1 MKILESFKARV
12 FFLTTAL
19 VLITA
24 LSISIFQQIQAE
36 RHTVELELN
45 NARSMLQLAATQ
57 IENQYDSYIFHRESL
72 TRERKQNLQ
81 NIVEITSRM
90 AESYQQQIINGQ
102 LDEATAQQRFLHRI
116 RHFRYADGTGYIWV
130 NTAESPN
137 PRVIAHPAMPEL
149 EGQRMDSSDPLF
161 NNALGRKENLF
172 NAFVQA
178 CSEDG
183 EGFVDYL
190 WPKPTA
196 SGTAEIKAKL
206 SYVKLFKPWNW
217 IIGAGIY
224 MDDIETD
231 SQLRMEA
238 IIKELKKAFSKVKI
252 SENSYLFLFDANFN
266 ILVHPDYEGKGPEG
280 FQDPEHEKT
289 ILRQLV
295 QIAGRPGEML
305 SYRWQKPG
313 SDKKALFEKTACAF
327 HFKPLDWYIVASVYT
342 EELKS
347 PLYRL
352 RWKILLILTLLLSL
366 SSILASML
374 ADSLSRPL
382 QELAAAAARIESEGI
397 GAIELPRS
405 EIKEISKL
413 GRCLNSMVTS
423 IKCAIE
429 DRDQLLEE
437 IKSEEEKHRTTLNSI
452 ADAVISTD
460 TNGAI
465 KGMNPAAEEITGW
478 KLEEAINRDI
488 SEIYQVNPGS
498 TLGRCKSAVQKA
510 VQNTRHFRTSEDII
524 LINKNGDEHHISEQA
539 SLIHDENG
547 KLKGMVVVFRN
558 ITEEYLIH
566 QKLKE
571 AEWKFNALF
580 ENGPLGVA
588 YHRMIYDENGNP
600 FDYHFIDANRNY
612 VNLTGVDPRGKTV
625 REAFPGIENDPF
637 DWIGNYGRV
646 ARTGKTF
653 RFRQHLPLNN
663 RWYDGLAF
671 QYKPDHF
678 VVAFFEITEQRKLE
692 QQLQQAQKMDAVGQL
707 AGGIAHDFNN
717 VLGGIMGAAEL
728 LFMEAGDNPR
738 QKKFLNIILDSS
750 HRATDLIKKLLTFG
764 RQKPLSTVPVDVH
777 NAVHEAIALLECSI
791 DKKVRIEQQLQAPHS
806 IVNGD
811 LSQLQTVFI
820 NLGINASHAMP
831 DGGTL
836 SFSSSCIQLD
846 EIAAHAHELE
856 PGLYIKIQVR
866 DTGIG
871 ISPENISRIFEP
883 FFTTKPSGK
892 GTGLGLAVSFG
903 IIRQHLGAI
912 SVYSEP
918 GNGAVFNILL
928 PLSNLQCHEE
938 DKNEAIHRGKGTILV
953 IDDEKIIRET
963 AADILRHFGYEAVTA
978 ASASEGIEAFKAD
991 RQNIRLVLL
1000 DMIMPEMN
1008 GRECFER
1015 LKSICP
1021 DVKVVLA
1028 SGFSK
1033 EEDIEM
1039 MQEKGL
1045 CGFIHKPYSL
1055 RELSHLLNRIF
1066 V

>member
-24 LSISIFQQIQAE
+24 LSISIFQQIQIE
-36 RHTVELELN
+36 KHTVDLELQ
-45 NARSMLQLAATQ
+45 NARSMLQLAAAQ
-57 IENQYDSYIFHRESL
+57 IENQYDSYIFHREAL
-72 TRERKQNLQ
+72 TSERKQNLRS
-81 NIVEITSRM
+81 IIEITCRM
-90 AESYQQQIINGQ
+90 AESYQQQIVNGQ
-102 LDEATAQQRFLHRI
+102 LDAETAQQRFLHRI
-116 RHFRYADGTGYIWV
+116 RHFRYAGGTGYLWV
-130 NTAESPN
+130 NTAEKPH
-137 PRVIAHPAMPEL
+137 PRIIAHPVMPEL
-149 EGQRMDSSDPLF
+149 EGKRMDSNEPLF

-172 NAFVQA
+172 KAFVDA
-178 CSEDG
+178 CAVNG

-196 SGTAEIKAKL
+196 SGTSEVKSKL
-206 SYVKLFKPWNW
+206 SYVKLFRPWNW

-231 SQLRMEA
+231 SQLRIRA
-238 IIKELKKAFSKVKI
+238 IIKELKKSFSKVRI
-252 SENSYLFLFDANFN
+252 SENSYLFLFDSNLN
-266 ILVHPDYEGKGPEG
+266 MLVHPDYEGKGPES
-280 FQDPEHEKT
+280 FQNPDQEKA
-289 ILRQLV
+289 ILNQLM
-295 QIAGRPGEML
+295 QIADQPGELL
-305 SYRWQKPG
+305 SYRWQKHG
-313 SDKKALFEKTACAF
+313 NDRNRLFEKKAYAF
-327 HFKPLDWYIVASVYT
+327 HFKPLDWYVVASVYT
-342 EELKS
+342 DELMY

-352 RWKILLILTLLLSL
+352 RWKILLILAMLLSL
-366 SSILASML
+366 ALLLASIL

-382 QELAAAAARIESEGI
+382 QELAAAATRIESEGI
-397 GAIELPRS
+397 GAIELPQSR
-405 EIKEISKL
+405 IKEINKL

-429 DRDQLLEE
+429 DRDQLFEE

-460 TNGAI
+460 TKGCI
-465 KGMNPAAEEITGW
+465 KSMNPAAEEITGW
-478 KLEEAINRDI
+478 KQEEALNRDI
-488 SEIYQVNPGS
+488 SEVYQVNPGS
-498 TLGRCKSAVQKA
+498 TLERCKSAVQKA
-510 VQNTRHFRTSEDII
+510 IQNTRHFRTSEDII
-524 LINKNGDEHHISEQA
+524 LINKNGEEHHISEQA
-539 SLIHDENG
+539 SLIHDETGN
-547 KLKGMVVVFRN
+547 LKGMVVVFRN

-588 YHRMIYDENGNP
+588 YHRMLYDEQGNP
-600 FDYHFIDANRNY
+600 VDYYFIDANRNY

-646 ARTGKTF
+646 ARTGKAF

-663 RWYDGLAF
+663 RWYEGLAF

-678 VVAFFEITEQRKLE
+678 VAAFFEITEQRKLE
-692 QQLQQAQKMDAVGQL
+692 QQLQQAQKMDAIGKL
-707 AGGIAHDFNN
+707 AGGVAHDFNN
-717 VLGGIMGAAEL
+717 VLGGIIGAAEL
-728 LFMEAGDNPR
+728 LSLEAGNSQR
-738 QKKFLNIILDSS
+738 QKKFLKIILDSS
-750 HRATDLIKKLLTFG
+750 QRATELIKKLLSFG
-764 RQKPLSTVPVDVH
+764 RQKPLNTVPVNVH
-777 NAVHEAIALLECSI
+777 TAVQEAAALLECSI
-791 DKKVRIEQQLQAPHS
+791 DKKVRIELNLQAPNS
-806 IVNGD
+806 VVNGD

-831 DGGTL
+831 EGGLL
-836 SFSSSCIQLD
+836 SFNSSCIQLD
-846 EIAAHAHELE
+846 EIAAHAHELD
-856 PGLYIKIQVR
+856 PGPYIKVQVR

-918 GNGAVFNILL
+918 GNGAAFNILL
-928 PLSNLQCHEE
+928 PLSNLQCQEE
-938 DKNEAIHRGKGTILV
+938 DKTEAIHNGSGSILV

-963 AADILRHFGYEAVTA
+963 AADVLKHFGYEVITA
-978 ASASEGIEAFKAD
+978 ASAVEGIEAFKAA
-991 RQNIRLVLL
+991 RQKIKLVLL
-1000 DMIMPEMN
+1000 DMIMPEIN
-1008 GRECFER
+1008 GRECFEQ

-1021 DVKVVLA
+1021 EVKVVLA

-1033 EEDIEM
+1033 EEDIDLM
-1039 MQEKGL
+1039 KEKGL

-1055 RELSHLLNRIF
+1055 RELSALLNRIF
-1066 V
+1066 A

>member
-24 LSISIFQQIQAE
+24 LSISVFQQIQVE
-36 RHTVELELN
+36 RHTVELELH
-45 NARSMLQLAATQ
+45 NARSMLQLAAAQ

-72 TRERKQNLQ
+72 TNERKQNLQ
-81 NIVEITSRM
+81 NIIEITCRM
-90 AESYQQQIINGQ
+90 ADSYQQQIVNGQ
-102 LDEATAQQRFLHRI
+102 LDETTAQQRFLHRI
-116 RHFRYADGTGYIWV
+116 RHFRYAGGAGYLWV
-130 NTAESPN
+130 NTAEKPH
-137 PRVIAHPAMPEL
+137 PTVIAHPAMPEI
-149 EGQRMDSSDPLF
+149 EGQRMDSGDPLF

-172 NAFVQA
+172 KAFVDV
-178 CSEDG
+178 CDKNG
-183 EGFVDYL
+183 EGVVDYL
-190 WPKPTA
+190 WPKPNA
-196 SGTAEIKAKL
+196 SGTTEPSAKL
-206 SYVKLFKPWNW
+206 SYVRLFKPWNW
-217 IIGAGIY
+217 IIGAGMY

-231 SQLRMEA
+231 SQLRIKA
-238 IIKELKKAFSKVKI
+238 IIKELKKAFSKVRI
-252 SENSYLFLFDANFN
+252 SENSYLFLFDSSLNM
-266 ILVHPDYEGKGPEG
+266 LVHPDYEGKGPEG
-280 FQDPEHEKT
+280 FQNPEHEKA
-289 ILRQLV
+289 ILGQLM
-295 QIAGRPGEML
+295 QIADQPDRLL

-313 SDKKALFEKTACAF
+313 SDKNTLFEKKAYVF
-327 HFKPLDWYIVASVYT
+327 HFKPLDWYVAASVYT
-342 EELKS
+342 DELMS

-366 SSILASML
+366 SSFFASRLAN
-374 ADSLSRPL
+374 SLSRPL

-397 GAIELPRS
+397 GAIELPQSR
-405 EIKEISKL
+405 IKEINKL

-429 DRDQLLEE
+429 DRDQLFEE

-452 ADAVISTD
+452 VDAVISTD
-460 TNGAI
+460 TKGAI
-465 KGMNPAAEEITGW
+465 KSMNPAAEEITGW
-478 KLEEAINRDI
+478 KQEDAMNRDI
-488 SEIYQVNPGS
+488 SEVYQVNPGS
-498 TLGRCKSAVQKA
+498 TLERCKSAVQKA

-524 LINKNGDEHHISEQA
+524 LINKNGDEHHIAEQA

-547 KLKGMVVVFRN
+547 NLKGMVVVFRN
-558 ITEEYLIH
+558 ITEEYLVH

-588 YHRMIYDENGNP
+588 YHRMLYDEQDNP
-600 FDYHFIDANRNY
+600 IDYYFIDANKNY
-612 VNLTGVDPRGKTV
+612 MSLTGVDPRGKTV
-625 REAFPGIENDPF
+625 KQAFPGIENDPF
-637 DWIGNYGRV
+637 DWIGNFGRV
-646 ARTGKTF
+646 VKTGKPF
-653 RFRQHLPLNN
+653 RFRQHLPVNN
-663 RWYDGLAF
+663 RWYEGLTF

-678 VVAFFEITEQRKLE
+678 VTAFFEITEQRKLE
-692 QQLQQAQKMDAVGQL
+692 QQLQQAQKMDAIGKL

-728 LFMEAGDNPR
+728 LSLETGDNPR
-738 QKKFLNIILDSS
+738 HKKFLSIILDSS
-750 HRATDLIKKLLTFG
+750 HRATELIKKLLAFG
-764 RQKPLSTVPVDVH
+764 RQKPLNTAPVNVH
-777 NAVHEAIALLECSI
+777 NAVREAIALLECSI
-791 DKKVRIEQQLQAPHS
+791 DKKVRIEQNLQAQSPV
-806 IVNGD
+806 VNGD

-846 EIAAHAHELE
+846 EIAAHAHELD
-856 PGLYIKIQVR
+856 PGPYIKVQVS
-866 DTGIG
+866 DTGVG

-928 PLSNLQCHEE
+928 PLSNLECHEE
-938 DKNEAIHRGKGTILV
+938 DKTEAPHHGKGSVLV
-953 IDDEKIIRET
+953 IDDEKVIRET
-963 AADILRHFGYEAVTA
+963 ATGILKHFGYDVIPA
-978 ASASEGIEAFKAD
+978 ASATEGIEAFKANQQD
-991 RQNIRLVLL
+991 IRLVLL
-1000 DMIMPEMN
+1000 DMIMPEVN
-1008 GRECFER
+1008 GRECFEQ

-1033 EEDIEM
+1033 EEDIEQM
-1039 MQEKGL
+1039 KEKGL

-1055 RELSHLLNRIF
+1055 RELSCLLNSIF
-1066 V
+1066 T

>member
-24 LSISIFQQIQAE
+24 LSISVFQQIQIE
-36 RHTVELELN
+36 RHTVELELH
-45 NARSMLQLAATQ
+45 NAQSILQLAAAQ
-57 IENQYDSYIFHRESL
+57 IETQYDSYIFHRESL
-72 TRERKQNLQ
+72 AHERKQNLQ
-81 NIVEITSRM
+81 N
-90 AESYQQQIINGQ
+90 
-102 LDEATAQQRFLHRI
+102 
-116 RHFRYADGTGYIWV
+116 
-130 NTAESPN
+130 
-137 PRVIAHPAMPEL
+137 
-149 EGQRMDSSDPLF
+149 
-161 NNALGRKENLF
+161 
-172 NAFVQA
+172 
-178 CSEDG
+178 
-183 EGFVDYL
+183 
-190 WPKPTA
+190 
-196 SGTAEIKAKL
+196 
-206 SYVKLFKPWNW
+206 
-217 IIGAGIY
+217 
-224 MDDIETD
+224 DIEVY
-231 SQLRMEA
+231 SRLRIEA
-238 IIKELKKAFSKVKI
+238 IIKELKKAFSKVRI
-252 SENSYLFLFDANFN
+252 SENSYLFVFDSNFKM
-266 ILVHPDYEGKGPEG
+266 LVHPDYEGKGPES
-280 FQDPEHEKT
+280 FQNPTHEKAV
-289 ILRQLV
+289 LQQLM
-295 QIAGRPGEML
+295 QAASRPGEPL
-305 SYRWQKPG
+305 SYKWQKPG
-313 SDKKALFEKTACAF
+313 SDKNRLFEKKAYAF
-327 HFKPLDWYIVASVYT
+327 HFKPLDWYVVASVYT
-342 EELKS
+342 DELMS

-366 SSILASML
+366 ALFFASIL

-397 GAIELPRS
+397 SAIDIPRS
-405 EIKEISKL
+405 RIKEINKL
-413 GRCLNSMVTS
+413 GRCLNAMVTS

-429 DRDQLLEE
+429 DRDQLFEE

-460 TNGAI
+460 TKGVI
-465 KGMNPAAEEITGW
+465 KSMNHAAEEITGW
-478 KLEEAINRDI
+478 KQEEALNRDI
-488 SEIYQVNPGS
+488 SEVYLVNPGS
-498 TLGRCKSAVQKA
+498 TLERCKSAVQKA
-510 VQNTRHFRTSEDII
+510 VHNARHFRTSEDVI
-524 LINKNGDEHHISEQA
+524 LISKNGEEHHISEQA
-539 SLIHDENG
+539 SLVNDENG
-547 KLKGMVVVFRN
+547 NPKGMVVVFKN

-588 YHRMIYDENGNP
+588 YHRMIYDEQGEP
-600 FDYHFIDANRNY
+600 ADYHFIDANRNY
-612 VNLTGVDPRGKTV
+612 LNLTGVDPRGKTV

-637 DWIGNYGRV
+637 DWIGNFGRV
-646 ARTGKTF
+646 VKTGKPF
-653 RFRQHLPLNN
+653 RFRQHLPVNN
-663 RWYDGLAF
+663 RWYEGLAF

-678 VVAFFEITEQRKLE
+678 VAAFFEITEQRKIE
-692 QQLQQAQKMDAVGQL
+692 QQLQQAQKMDAIGKL

-728 LFMEAGDNPR
+728 LSLETGDNPR
-738 QKKFLNIILDSS
+738 HKKFLSIILDSS
-750 HRATDLIKKLLTFG
+750 QRATELIKKLLAFG
-764 RQKPLSTVPVDVH
+764 RQKPLNTVPVNVH
-777 NAVHEAIALLECSI
+777 NAVLEAIALLECSI
-791 DKKVRIEQQLQAPHS
+791 DKKVSIEQNLQAQNAV
-806 IVNGD
+806 VNGD

-836 SFSSSCIQLD
+836 SFGSSCIQLD
-846 EIAAHAHELE
+846 EIAAHAHEIE
-856 PGLYIKIQVR
+856 PGPYIRIQVR
-866 DTGIG
+866 DTGTG

-938 DKNEAIHRGKGTILV
+938 DKAGNMHHGNGCVLV
-953 IDDEKIIRET
+953 IDDEKVIRET
-963 AADILRHFGYEAVTA
+963 ATGILKHFGYDVIPA
-978 ASASEGIEAFKAD
+978 ASAAEGIEVFKANQ
-991 RQNIRLVLL
+991 QNIRLVLL
-1000 DMIMPEMN
+1000 DMIMPEIN

-1021 DVKVVLA
+1021 EVKVVLA

-1039 MQEKGL
+1039 MKEKGL

-1055 RELSHLLNRIF
+1055 RELSCLLNRILA
-1066 V
+1066 

>member
-24 LSISIFQQIQAE
+24 LSISVFQQIQVE
-36 RHTVELELN
+36 RHTVDLELH
-45 NARSMLQLAATQ
+45 NARSMLQLAAAQ
-57 IENQYDSYIFHRESL
+57 IENQYDSYIFHREAL
-72 TRERKQNLQ
+72 TNERKQNLQ
-81 NIVEITSRM
+81 NIIEITSRM
-90 AESYQQQIINGQ
+90 AESYQQQIVNGQ
-102 LDEATAQQRFLHRI
+102 LDETTAQQRFLHRI
-116 RHFRYADGTGYIWV
+116 RHFSYASGTGYIWV
-130 NTAESPN
+130 NTAESPH
-137 PRVIAHPAMPEL
+137 PKIIAHPAMPQL
-149 EGQRMDSSDPLF
+149 EGKRMDSDDPLL

-172 NAFVQA
+172 KAFVETCA
-178 CSEDG
+178 KNG

-190 WPKPTA
+190 WPKPNA
-196 SGTAEIKAKL
+196 SETSEVKSKL
-206 SYVKLFKPWNW
+206 SYVKLLKPWNW

-224 MDDIETD
+224 MDDIEAD
-231 SQLRMEA
+231 SQARIKA

-252 SENSYLFLFDANFN
+252 SENSYLFLFDSSFN
-266 ILVHPDYEGKGPEG
+266 VLVHPDYEGRNPED
-280 FQDPEHEKT
+280 FKNPEHEKA
-289 ILRQLV
+289 ILQQLM
-295 QIAGRPGEML
+295 QIANQPDEVL

-313 SDKKALFEKTACAF
+313 SGKMELFEKKAYAF
-327 HFKPLDWYIVASVYT
+327 HFKPLDWYLVASVYT
-342 EELKS
+342 DELMS
-347 PLYRL
+347 PLHRL

-366 SSILASML
+366 ALVLASML

-382 QELAAAAARIESEGI
+382 QELAAAATRIESEGI
-397 GAIELPRS
+397 GAIELPQSR
-405 EIKEISKL
+405 IKEINKL

-429 DRDQLLEE
+429 DRDKLFEE

-460 TNGAI
+460 TKGLI
-465 KGMNPAAEEITGW
+465 KSMNPAAEEITGW
-478 KLEEAINRDI
+478 KQEEAINRDI
-488 SEIYQVNPGS
+488 SEVYQVNPGS
-498 TLGRCKSAVQKA
+498 TLERCKSAVQKA
-510 VQNTRHFRTSEDII
+510 VQNTRHFRTSEDIV

-539 SLIHDENG
+539 SLINDENG
-547 KLKGMVVVFRN
+547 NLNGMVVIFRN

-588 YHRMIYDENGNP
+588 YHRMLYDEQGNP
-600 FDYHFIDANRNY
+600 VDYYFIDANRNY

-625 REAFPGIENDPF
+625 KEAFPGIENDPF

-646 ARTGKTF
+646 VKTGKPF
-653 RFRQHLPLNN
+653 RFRQQLPLNN
-663 RWYDGLAF
+663 RWYEGLAF

-692 QQLQQAQKMDAVGQL
+692 QQLQQAQKMDAIGKL

-717 VLGGIMGAAEL
+717 VLGGIIGAAEL
-728 LFMEAGDNPR
+728 LSLEAGDNQR
-738 QKKFLNIILDSS
+738 QKKFLGIILDSS
-750 HRATDLIKKLLTFG
+750 QRAAELIRKLLAFG
-764 RQKPLSTVPVDVH
+764 RQKPLNTVPVDVH
-777 NAVHEAIALLECSI
+777 AAVQEAAALLECSI
-791 DKKVRIEQQLQAPHS
+791 DKKVRIELNLQAPNS
-806 IVNGD
+806 VVNGD

-831 DGGTL
+831 EGGLL

-846 EIAAHAHELE
+846 EMAAHAHEIE
-856 PGLYIKIQVR
+856 PGPYIKIQAR
-866 DTGIG
+866 DTGTG
-871 ISPENISRIFEP
+871 ISPENISRVFEP

-928 PLSNLQCHEE
+928 PLSNLQCNEE
-938 DKNEAIHRGKGTILV
+938 DKAEVTHRGRGSILV

-963 AADILRHFGYEAVTA
+963 AADILRHFGYEVITA
-978 ASASEGIEAFKAD
+978 ASASEGIAAFKAG
-991 RQNIRLVLL
+991 QQSIKLVLL
-1000 DMIMPEMN
+1000 DMIMPEIN

-1015 LKSICP
+1015 LQSICP
-1021 DVKVVLA
+1021 EVKVVLA

-1033 EEDIEM
+1033 EEDIELM
-1039 MQEKGL
+1039 KEKGL

-1055 RELSHLLNRIF
+1055 RELSRLLNRIF
-1066 V
+1066 A